1 MPKTKEPFHDP
12 LAKLAKVI
20 EDYYDGIKLIDREFD
35 AARERINQSIANA
48 RGESAKLDEHYKS
61 ELSQDWK
68 LHNELEKMECDI
80 TEAEVE
86 IRKKTQGIAAVNA
99 VIEEIKQDITSLK
112 EKIQKRQLIEKI
124 YWFLYQGIAAIIAV
138 IKKIREDKTTNKGKT
153 QKRHRGVRGPKPKAQ
168 DKTSNR
174 EKIQKLRL
182 TEGGYMV
189 LFQELDPDKKQY
201 DKLQISI
208 NNRLEKKS
216 ELEKIKRGFELTKL
230 QLVSKKNGFQ
240 TLLAEFQHKLAG
252 LKKSADYAHEQERIF
267 ASKRIEAESSR
278 KMRKQNIWTVISAKW
293 EIASKETNQGMEW
306 IFQQQPTFIDLFTES
321 SSIVIKM
328 PDFLLLG
335 SQQVSFKELC
345 CLVPHVISFPFE
357 HALVLSEDNA
367 AQRRLVHHLLLR
379 LLQSIPPGRLEL
391 TLVDPLKLGQS
402 FAPFLPLL
410 NVEQLMP
417 NQRVLTR
424 ADEIELALGKLTDE
438 TEDLIQHRFKGRI
451 SNWSEFNATNSDS
464 PLRYKIVL
472 LFDVPQQLS
481 DKSLWYL
488 QRLAENGPRCGML
501 PIIAIDSELIEDSR
515 YEKIRAS
522 LKSSTQRL
530 NALLRATDY
539 FGDGLGLLYEPEE
552 WPKQE
557 VLDKFLSA
565 RAVLYSEMTRFSK
578 TLPDLWVGYANDAT
592 TIGGFDIPIGW
603 TPSGEIVH
611 LTLGSTGSEH
621 HALLAG
627 KTGTGKSNLLH
638 VMIHSL
644 CEKYAPQE
652 IDLYLLDYKEST
664 EFMIYSNPALP
675 HAQLVATE
683 SDSEYGVTVL
693 QHLVDELESR
703 ARIFKSEGVHDFA
716 EYRNTQ
722 RNQLPRVL
730 LVIDEFQVLFAEG
743 RQVAEMAEK
752 LLLQLLKQGRSFGIH
767 LLLATQTLKGLNALS
782 LGSLVSQLGCR
793 IALACSL
800 EDSAIILS
808 GSNWAASELKSPPEA
823 IINNANG
830 AKSGNVKFL
839 IPLAESAYC
848 RNHLAQLSE
857 RAMKSLSK
865 NKTRIFNGANLPS
878 RPTRNEFQVL
888 CGEGDQLLLG
898 ERLTFITDALSIPL
912 IKRQGFNVLFSGYND
927 LIHDGLLSATLTSL
941 SCGVEFD
948 EIVYFNGRGIAPSGD
963 FANISSELGERFK
976 VYNDISAL
984 PMQHI
989 ADNIG
994 KRRVALIIDGLDAE
1008 KALHPI
1014 QFKTLKPGEPLTPA
1028 DLLKRIA
1035 DDGSRKGTFV
1045 FAFIDNWRRFAVP
1058 CKDLLNFFELRV
1070 AFCMNE
1076 DDAFALVSGSI
1087 GKFKGIEKTNR
1098 AVFVNRMTNEI
1109 QWFRPYIAITT
1120 LDI

>member
-1 MPKTKEPFHDP
+1 MLKIKEQFHDH
-12 LAKLAKVI
+12 LAKLAKAI

-35 AARERINQSIANA
+35 NDCELMDQSIANI
-48 RGESAKLDEHYKS
+48 RRESVKLAEYHKS
-61 ELSQDWK
+61 ELSQNWK
-68 LHNELEKMECDI
+68 LHNKLEKIECDSTK
-80 TEAEVE
+80 TEVLIGQLEQQIDFIDE
-86 IRKKTQGIAAVNA
+86 NLNKL
-99 VIEEIKQDITSLK
+99 KQ
-112 EKIQKRQLIEKI
+112 EK
-124 YWFLYQGIAAIIAV
+124 
-138 IKKIREDKTTNKGKT
+138 
-153 QKRHRGVRGPKPKAQ
+153 
-168 DKTSNR
+168 
-174 EKIQKLRL
+174 
-182 TEGGYMV
+182 
-189 LFQELDPDKKQY
+189 
-201 DKLQISI
+201 
-208 NNRLEKKS
+208 NNLEKKTHGFLS
-216 ELEKIKRGFELTKL
+216 WLYKKIYVFFNTE
-230 QLVSKKNGFQ
+230 FQ
-240 TLLAEFQHKLAG
+240 TSDERQILNLQICIDNIHTEKSKLKQTKKEFKTTKSQWLSWKKDHQTTLTVVNFKLAG
-252 LKKSADYAHEQERIF
+252 LKKSADYVHEQERIL
-267 ASKRIEAESSR
+267 AIKRIEAEISR
-278 KMRKQNIWTVISAKW
+278 KIRKQNIWTVISSKW
-293 EIASKETNQGMEW
+293 EIASKETTQGMEW
-306 IFQQQPTFIDLFTES
+306 IFQKQPTFIDLINENS
-321 SSIVIKM
+321 NIVMKM
-328 PDFLLLG
+328 PDFLILG
-335 SQQVSFKELC
+335 SQQISFKELRC
-345 CLVPHVISFPFE
+345 QVPHVISFPFE
-357 HALVLSEDNA
+357 HTLVLPEDNA
-367 AQRRLVHHLLLR
+367 AQRRLLHHLLLR
-379 LLQSIPPGRLEL
+379 LLQAIPPGRLEL

-410 NVEQLMP
+410 NVEQLLP

-451 SNWSEFNATNSDS
+451 SNWSEFNDTNSHN

-472 LFDVPQQLS
+472 LFDVPHQLS

-501 PIIAIDSELIEDSR
+501 PIIAIDSQLIEDSR
-515 YEKIRAS
+515 YEKFRTS
-522 LKSSTQRL
+522 LKSLTQRL
-530 NALLRATDY
+530 DALLRVKDY
-539 FGDGLGLLYEPEE
+539 FGDELELSFKPEE
-552 WPKQE
+552 WPRQE
-557 VLDKFLSA
+557 ALDKFLSTL
-565 RAVLYSEMTRFSK
+565 AVHYTEMTRFSK
-578 TLPDLWVGYANDAT
+578 TLPDLWVGYANGAT

-603 TPSGEIVH
+603 TPSGDIVQ

-644 CEKYAPQE
+644 CEKYAPEE

-703 ARIFKSEGVHDFA
+703 AQIFKSEGVHDFA
-716 EYRNTQ
+716 EYRNAL

-743 RQVAEMAEK
+743 RQVAETAEK

-767 LLLATQTLKGLNALS
+767 ILLATQTLKGLNALS

-793 IALACSL
+793 IALACGL

-808 GSNWAASELKSPPEA
+808 GSNWAASELKSPPEG

-839 IPLAESAYC
+839 IPLAESSYC
-848 RNHLAQLSE
+848 RTHLAQLSE
-857 RAMKSLSK
+857 QAMKCSSK
-865 NKTRIFNGANLPS
+865 NKTRIFNGSNLPS
-878 RPTRNEFQVL
+878 RPTRNEFQAL
-888 CGEGDQLLLG
+888 CGQGEQLLLG
-898 ERLTFITDALSIPL
+898 ERLTFTTDALSIPL
-912 IKRQGFNVLFSGYND
+912 IKRQGFNLLFSGYND
-927 LIHDGLLSATLTSL
+927 LIHDGLLSSTLTSL
-941 SCGVEFD
+941 SCAGCFD
-948 EIVYFNGRGIAPSGD
+948 EIVYFNGRGIVPGGD
-963 FANISSELGERFK
+963 FADISSELGERFK
-976 VYNDISAL
+976 AFNDISSL
-984 PMQHI
+984 PLQNI

-1014 QFKTLKPGEPLTPA
+1014 QFKTIKPGEPLTPA

-1087 GKFKGIEKTNR
+1087 GKFKGIEKINR

-1109 QWFRPYIAITT
+1109 QWFRPYISTT
-1120 LDI
+1120 GLDK